1 MVKTPESKAW
11 ASPAKIG
18 RDQED
23 SSTGTHLGQPR
34 GACRPGGGIR
44 HLVRNVA
51 GSGRFSGAKASGA
64 KNAWLSPRFLT

>member
-23 SSTGTHLGQPR
+23 SSTGLHLGQPR
-34 GACRPGGGIR
+34 GDDKPGGGRSAFGNKCGRIR
-44 HLVRNVA
+44 ADFQAPRQ
-51 GSGRFSGAKASGA
+51 RASKMRG
-64 KNAWLSPRFLT
+64 